1 MTSGL
6 SLYKLTAAQ
15 DQFLHMGIVV
25 DEETGEII
33 FEEPEDF
40 VLALSEKAEAVA
52 CYRKSLVATAEALKH
67 EIDELTKR
75 RAIADKAVER
85 FDDYILRCLEQTDD
99 GKLETSK
106 CKLSTRKSK
115 AVSIVDVDALPDCF
129 WSEKVTRTPNKKA
142 IKSAISDGADVPG
155 ACIVENLNLQVK

>member
-40 VLALSEKAEAVA
+40 VIALQDKAEAVA
-52 CYRKSLVATAEALKH
+52 CYRKSLVATAEALKN

-85 FDDYILRCLEQTDD
+85 FDDYIMRCLEQTED

-106 CKLSTRKSK
+106 CKLSTRKSR
-115 AVSIVDVDALPDCF
+115 AVCVLDETAIPEGYMTIKTTS
-129 WSEKVTRTPNKKA
+129 KPNKTAIKKA
-142 IKSAISDGADVPG
+142 IDAGVDVPG
-155 ACIVENLNLQVK
+155 CCIVENRNLQVK